1 MRGSLPDQ
9 PALHGINIAD
19 LSTRGWLVLALCL
32 LVAFCGW
39 CIREQL
45 R

>member
-1 MRGSLPDQ
+1 MDRSLTSQ
-9 PALHGINIAD
+9 PALHGIDIAD
-19 LSTRGWLVLALCL
+19 LSTRGLLALALLVLVC
-32 LVAFCGW
+32 VGCW